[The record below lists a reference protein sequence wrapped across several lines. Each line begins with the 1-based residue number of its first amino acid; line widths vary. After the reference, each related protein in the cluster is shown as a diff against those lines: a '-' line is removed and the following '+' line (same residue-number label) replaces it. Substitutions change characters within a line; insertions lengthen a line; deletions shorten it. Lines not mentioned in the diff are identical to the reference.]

1 MATRDTLPEGGD
13 MATHAERLK
22 EDAANLAGAT
32 GAEMR
37 RSMTAAAETL
47 SEAARKL
54 IDTTRAA
61 SRDGLDRVSHQV
73 EERPISSIAIAAGIG
88 FLLGM
93 LMRRS

>member
-1 MATRDTLPEGGD
+1 MATRDTFTESGD
-13 MATHAERLK
+13 MATQAERLK

-47 SEAARKL
+47 AEAARRL
-54 IDTTRAA
+54 MDTTRAA
-61 SRDGLDRVSHQV
+61 SREGLDKVSHQV

-88 FLLGM
+88 FLIGM